1 MSTPADGRAGSLA
14 VVGTGIRPGLH
25 LTQEA
30 RARIEHADDVLY
42 LLAEVAPT
50 EWIRRLNPAAESLLP
65 IYRLDRDRE
74 EIYEEIIEIALARVR
89 NGRAVCLVTYGHP
102 AVFDD
107 ASRESV
113 RRAIAEGFEAR
124 MLPAISA
131 LDCLFVDLEVDPG
144 LNGLQLHDATD
155 FLVHRRSPDVTVP
168 LVLWQIS
175 VIGRTRASDTV
186 NREGVAILAER
197 LAELYGHDHDVVVY
211 EASPFPVGGPL
222 IERVA
227 LDRLPDAGVTGL
239 CSLYVPPVSR
249 ATPDPEVRD
258 RVAASGDAAG

>member
-1 MSTPADGRAGSLA
+1 MSVPASGLSGSLA

-30 RARIEHADDVLY
+30 RARIEGADVVLY

-65 IYRLDRDRE
+65 LYRLDRDRE
-74 EIYEEIIEIALARVR
+74 EIYGEIVQTTLARVR
-89 NGRAVCLVTYGHP
+89 EGRDVCLVTYGHP

-107 ASRESV
+107 ASREAV
-113 RRAIAEGFEAR
+113 RRANAEGLEAR
-124 MLPAISA
+124 LLPAVSA
-131 LDCLFVDLEVDPG
+131 LDCLFVDLDVDPG
-144 LNGLQLHDATD
+144 AHGLQLHDATD
-155 FLVHRRSPDVTVP
+155 FLVNRRSPDVTVP

-175 VIGRTRASDTV
+175 VIGRTRASGTV
-186 NREGVAILAER
+186 NRDGLRILAER
-197 LAELYGHDHDVVVY
+197 LAELYGHDHEVVVY

-227 LDRLPDAGVTGL
+227 LDRLPTAGVTGL
-239 CSLYVPPVSR
+239 CSLYVPPLSR

-258 RVAASGDAAG
+258 RVAASGDASG

>member
-1 MSTPADGRAGSLA
+1 MSTPAVGRTGSLA

-65 IYRLDRDRE
+65 LYRLDRDRE
-74 EIYEEIIEIALARVR
+74 EIYEEIIETALGRVR
-89 NGRAVCLVTYGHP
+89 NGREVCLVTYGHP

-107 ASRESV
+107 ASREAV
-113 RRAIAEGFEAR
+113 KRAMAEGFEAR
-124 MLPAISA
+124 MFPAVSA
-131 LDCLFVDLEVDPG
+131 LDCLFVDLEIDPG
-144 LNGLQLHDATD
+144 ANGLQLHDATD

-175 VIGRTRASDTV
+175 VIGRTRASDSV
-186 NREGVAILAER
+186 NRDGLGLLTER
-197 LAELYGHDHDVVVY
+197 LVELYGRDHEVVIY
-211 EASPFPVGGPL
+211 EASPFPVGGPM

-227 LDRLPDAGVTGL
+227 VDRLRESGVTGL
-239 CSLYVPPVSR
+239 SSLYVPPVSP
-249 ATPDPEVRD
+249 ATADPDVLD
-258 RVAASGDAAG
+258 RVAASGDASG

>member
-1 MSTPADGRAGSLA
+1 MSVPARGEAGSLI

-30 RARIEHADDVLY
+30 RALIERADDVLY
-42 LLAEVAPT
+42 LLAEIAPT

-74 EIYEEIIEIALARVR
+74 DVYEEIVETTLARVR
-89 NGRAVCLVTYGHP
+89 RGRYVCLVTYGHP
-102 AVFDD
+102 SVFDD
-107 ASRESV
+107 ASQEAV

-124 MLPAISA
+124 LLPAISA

-144 LNGLQLHDATD
+144 AHGLQLYDATD

-175 VIGRTRASDTV
+175 VIGRRRASDSV
-186 NREGVAILAER
+186 NRGGLTILAER
-197 LAELYGHDHDVVVY
+197 LAELYGHDHEVVVY

-239 CSLYVPPVSR
+239 CSLYVPPVSP

-258 RVAASGDAAG
+258 RVAASGDASG

>member
-1 MSTPADGRAGSLA
+1 MSTPARGRAGSLA

-30 RARIEHADDVLY
+30 RARIEQAGEVLY

-50 EWIRRLNPAAESLLP
+50 GWLRRLNPAAESLLP
-65 IYRLDRDRE
+65 LYRLDRDRE
-74 EIYEEIIEIALARVR
+74 EIYEEIVETALARVR
-89 NGRAVCLVTYGHP
+89 AGRDVCLVTYGHP

-107 ASRESV
+107 ASREAV

-124 MLPAISA
+124 MFPAVSA

-144 LNGLQLHDATD
+144 AHGLQLHDATD

-175 VIGRTRASDTV
+175 VIGGTRASDSV
-186 NREGVAILAER
+186 NREGLGILAER
-197 LAELYGHDHDVVVY
+197 LVELYRPDHQVVVY

-222 IERVA
+222 IERVD
-227 LDRLPDAGVTGL
+227 LDRLPEAGVTGL

-249 ATPDPEVRD
+249 AVPDPDVRD
-258 RVAASGDAAG
+258 RVATSGDATG